1 MVIVFDLGLGSF
13 QIEESQRGFSFL
25 RDEPLKMTF
34 DPQGSLTAEEVVN
47 KMSVNEL
54 TKIFREYGEEK
65 NAYRIAKT
73 IVEERKKRRITTT
86 SQLVEIVTKAGIRK
100 TKIHPATKIFQALR
114 IYINDELNNLTEALK
129 ESIKILDVKGRIA
142 IVKRKQFLH

>member
-1 MVIVFDLGLGSF
+1 
-13 QIEESQRGFSFL
+13 L

-34 DPQGSLTAEEVVN
+34 DPQGSLTAEEVIN

-86 SQLVEIVTKAGIRK
+86 SQLVEIVTKDGNK
-100 TKIHPATKIFQALR
+100 KNENSSGNKNFQALR
-114 IYINDELNNLTEALK
+114 IYIMMN
-129 ESIKILDVKGRIA
+129 
-142 IVKRKQFLH
+142 